1 MGRVAVQF
9 GAGNIGRGFMAQ
21 LFHESGYEVVFV
33 EAVPSIVDEL
43 NRRRRYVIHIVGEQ
57 TEDVE
62 ISGIRAIYSQNV
74 EEVAHEVARAEV
86 ACTAVG
92 VNVLKQVAPSL
103 ARGIMLRSQN
113 ADAPPLNI
121 LICENQLDANQIL
134 RDAVLEH
141 LPAELH
147 DYVETH
153 IGFVLCVVSRMV
165 PVMTP
170 EEKRE
175 DPLAIKV
182 EAYKRLPVD
191 AKAIRG
197 EVPPIVGLEPVENF
211 LGHVERK
218 LFIHNA
224 AHAILGYLGWLG
236 GYTYVYEAM
245 ADPQIRSMLDES
257 MQEVSEALVRKHG
270 FTREAMEEYLTD
282 LYRRFENKALGDT
295 IERVTRD
302 PERKLRP
309 DDRLVGAAR
318 LLLENGMQPRGFC
331 TAIAAALL
339 YDNPE
344 DVSAVAL
351 QKRIEQEGVS
361 TVLEKLT
368 GITADMP
375 MHQCILGAYA
385 QLKTKQRLAP

>member
-1 MGRVAVQF
+1 MERIAVQF
-9 GAGNIGRGFMAQ
+9 GAGNIGRGFIAQ

-33 EAVPSIVDEL
+33 EAIPALVDEI
-43 NRRRRYVIHIVGEQ
+43 NRRKKYTIHIVGDEAQ
-57 TEDVE
+57 DVE
-62 ISGIRAIYSQNV
+62 ITNIRAVPSEKVDQ
-74 EEVAHEVARAEV
+74 VAQEVARAEI

-92 VNVLKQVAPSL
+92 VNVLKQVAPAL
-103 ARGIMLRSQN
+103 ARGIALRSQTP
-113 ADAPPLNI
+113 DPLPLNI
-121 LICENQLDANQIL
+121 LICENQLDADQIL
-134 RDAVLEH
+134 REAVREH

-147 DYVETH
+147 AYLDTQV
-153 IGFVLCVVSRMV
+153 GFVLCVVSRMV

-170 EEKRE
+170 EERRA

-191 AKAIRG
+191 AKAIKG
-197 EVPPIVGLEPVENF
+197 QLPPIVGVEPVENF

-218 LFIHNA
+218 LFVHNA
-224 AHAILGYLGWLG
+224 AHAILGYLGWLK
-236 GYTYVYEAM
+236 GYTYVHEAM
-245 ADPQIRSMLDES
+245 ADEQIRSLLDES
-257 MQEVSEALVRKHG
+257 MQEVIEAMVRKHG
-270 FTREAMEEYLTD
+270 FSHEEMQEYLAD
-282 LYRRFENKALGDT
+282 LYHRFENAALGDT
-295 IERVTRD
+295 IARVARD

-318 LLLENGMQPRGFC
+318 LLLENGLEPKGFC

-368 GITADMP
+368 GITPNMP
-375 MHQCILGAYA
+375 MHQCILSAYA
-385 QLKTKQRLAP
+385 QLKERLL

>member
-1 MGRVAVQF
+1 MERIAVQF

-33 EAVPSIVDEL
+33 EAVSSIVDEI
-43 NRRRRYVIHIVGEQ
+43 NRRKRYTIRIVGEDL
-57 TEDVE
+57 EEVE
-62 ISGIRAIYSQNV
+62 ITGIRAVYSYEV
-74 EEVAHEVARAEV
+74 EQVAEEIARADI

-92 VNVLKQVAPSL
+92 VNVLRQVAPSL
-103 ARGIMLRSQN
+103 ARGILRRSQN
-113 ADAPPLNI
+113 AGMPPLNI

-134 RDAVLEH
+134 RHAVLEH

-147 DYVETH
+147 QYVETH

-191 AKAIRG
+191 AKAIKG
-197 EVPPIVGLEPVENF
+197 EVPPIVGLEPVDNF
-211 LGHVERK
+211 VGYVERK
-218 LFIHNA
+218 LFVHNA
-224 AHAILGYLGWLG
+224 AHAILGYLGWLK
-236 GYTYVYEAM
+236 GYTYVHEAM

-257 MQEVSEALVRKHG
+257 MQEVCEALIRKHG
-270 FTREAMEEYLTD
+270 FTREAMQEHLAD

-318 LLLENGMQPRGFC
+318 LLLDNGMQPKGFC

-339 YDNPE
+339 YDNPD

-361 TVLEKLT
+361 TVLEQLT
-368 GITADMP
+368 GITPDIP
-375 MHQCILGAYA
+375 MHQCILSAYS
-385 QLKTKQRLAP
+385 QLKTQHG

>member
-1 MGRVAVQF
+1 MERIAVQF

-33 EAVPSIVDEL
+33 EAVSSIVDEI
-43 NRRRRYVIHIVGEQ
+43 NRRKRYTIRIVGEDL
-57 TEDVE
+57 EEVE
-62 ISGIRAIYSQNV
+62 ITGIRAVYSYEV
-74 EEVAHEVARAEV
+74 EQVAEEIARADI

-92 VNVLKQVAPSL
+92 VNVLRQVAPSL
-103 ARGIMLRSQN
+103 ARGILRRSQN
-113 ADAPPLNI
+113 AGMPPLNI

-134 RDAVLEH
+134 RHAVLEH

-147 DYVETH
+147 QYVETH

-170 EEKRE
+170 EEKRK

-191 AKAIRG
+191 AKAIKG
-197 EVPPIVGLEPVENF
+197 EVPPIVGLEPVDNF
-211 LGHVERK
+211 VGYVERK
-218 LFIHNA
+218 LFVHNA
-224 AHAILGYLGWLG
+224 AHAILGYLGWLK
-236 GYTYVYEAM
+236 GYTYVHEAM

-257 MQEVSEALVRKHG
+257 MQEVCEALIRKHG
-270 FTREAMEEYLTD
+270 FTREAMQEHLAD

-318 LLLENGMQPRGFC
+318 LLLDNGMQPKGFC

-339 YDNPE
+339 YDNPD

-361 TVLEKLT
+361 TVLEQLT
-368 GITADMP
+368 GITPDIP
-375 MHQCILGAYA
+375 MHQCILSAYS
-385 QLKTKQRLAP
+385 QLKTQHG